1 MTGWLTHSST
11 TAYENPWIRVR
22 EDRVTRPD
30 GGSGVYGVVEVRHPS
45 VFVVAVTA
53 ADEVVLVD
61 LYRYA
66 TGLRSVELP
75 AGGSDGED
83 LLLAAQRELR
93 EETGL
98 EAAEWSA
105 LGSMWALNG
114 ICRAPESVFL
124 ARGLSPGNGPGN
136 GAVGEAMAEEGIT
149 RVRRVA
155 WPEVLRMIGV
165 GEITDAET
173 IASLLHAAIVLGRV
187 A

>member
-45 VFVVAVTA
+45 VFVVAVTG

-61 LYRYA
+61 LYRYP

-83 LLLAAQRELR
+83 ALLAAQRELR

-98 EAAEWSA
+98 EAEEWSP

-124 ARGLSPGNGPGN
+124 ARGLSPTH

-155 WPEVLRMIGV
+155 WPEVLRMIRV